1 MENRDG
7 VCCFWGDFFR
17 EGMHFLI
24 FRGFLFDSV
33 AEEEKLWY
41 TFGKTDREEVF
52 YGKVDVVSGRL

>member
-7 VCCFWGDFFR
+7 DCCFRGDFFR
-17 EGMHFLI
+17 KGMHFLI